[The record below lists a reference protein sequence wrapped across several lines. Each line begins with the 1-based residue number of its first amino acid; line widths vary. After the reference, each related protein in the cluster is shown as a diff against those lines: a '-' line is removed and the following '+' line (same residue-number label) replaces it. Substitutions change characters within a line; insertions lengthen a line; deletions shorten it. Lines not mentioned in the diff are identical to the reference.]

1 MFENNKNF
9 KMRTSKRLSRLNAI
23 KFDEK
28 VKELGGLVHVF
39 VENPYMK
46 VRERCLKI
54 KEIYNMI
61 YENRYLLH
69 AFVEEEFMV
78 KFMMHYIKKG
88 QEILDNSEKKANI
101 KIYKKAITRTLV
113 YAKDYLKKRNEV
125 VNLALYKISKN
136 TCKDVSCVIKGYL

>member
-1 MFENNKNF
+1 
-9 KMRTSKRLSRLNAI
+9 MRTSKRLSQLNAI

-28 VKELGGLVHVF
+28 VKELGVLTHVF

-46 VRERCLKI
+46 VRDRCLKI

-69 AFVEEEFMV
+69 AFIEEDFML
-78 KFMMHYIKKG
+78 KFMERYIKKG
-88 QEILDNSEKKANI
+88 KEILDNSEKKANL
-101 KIYKKAITRTLV
+101 KIYKKAITRTMA
-113 YAKDYLKKRNEV
+113 YADEYIRKRNEV